1 MALETGTLPADL
13 VTTNPT
19 SGDPK
24 AQGDDHLRLIKT
36 AVKNAAAGP
45 AFGAYQGVLQS
56 IATATLTKLQFQT
69 EEFDTAT
76 AFDSSVNF
84 RFTPLVAGYY
94 QFDFSVGFASTV
106 PSLTVT
112 LYKNGSRF
120 KDGAVIASGIVVSG
134 SALVHMNGTTDYVEV
149 FAQHSNGS
157 NVNTS
162 AAQNQTY
169 FAGFL
174 ARLA

>member
-13 VTTNPT
+13 VVTNPT

-24 AQGDDHLRLIKT
+24 SQGDDHLRLIKV

-45 AFGAYQGVLQS
+45 AFGAYQSVLQS
-56 IATATLTKLQFQT
+56 IATGTLTKLQFQT
-69 EEFDTAT
+69 EEYDTAT
-76 AFDSSVNF
+76 AFDNVTNY

-94 QFDFSVGFASTV
+94 QISFAVGYAAAV
-106 PSLTVT
+106 PNLTVT
-112 LYKNGSRF
+112 MYKNGVRI
-120 KDGAVIASGIVVSG
+120 KDGALMSSGVVASGSVLIN
-134 SALVHMNGTTDYVEV
+134 MNGTTDYVEV
-149 FAQHSNGS
+149 YTFHTNGS
-157 NVNTS
+157 SVNTS